1 MAPPDDRTSTP
12 DDLPAIPCPGRI
24 IAVDPGTKRIGLA
37 MSDPTQTLAQP
48 LATLSRRVGKRFPL
62 QSLKAHLDAHQPV
75 GILVGLPIAP
85 DGSEDER
92 AANARELGATLHTKT
107 ELPVA
112 FWDERMTTARV
123 LSAVKDMGGR
133 VRGRKTEIDGLAATV
148 LLQAFLDSRR
158 R

>member
-1 MAPPDDRTSTP
+1 MQSRLLSPDFNQFN
-12 DDLPAIPCPGRI
+12 IGI
-24 IAVDPGTKRIGLA
+24 KDPGTKRFGLA
-37 MSDPTQTLAQP
+37 MSDPTQTIAQP

-62 QSLKAHLDAHQPV
+62 QSLKVHLDKHEPV
-75 GILVGLPIAP
+75 GIVVGLPIAP

-92 AANARELGATLHTKT
+92 AKNARALGATLNTKT

-112 FWDERMTTARV
+112 FWDERMTTARA
-123 LSAVKDMGGR
+123 LSAVKDLGGQ
-133 VRGRKTEIDGLAATV
+133 VRGRKAEVDGLAATV